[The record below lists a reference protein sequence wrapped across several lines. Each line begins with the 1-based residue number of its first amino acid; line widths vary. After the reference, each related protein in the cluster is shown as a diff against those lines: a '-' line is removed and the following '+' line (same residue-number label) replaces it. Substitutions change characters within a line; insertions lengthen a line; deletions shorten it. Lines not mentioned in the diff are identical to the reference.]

1 MTASTLVQYIVV
13 RSDLKASLSWSLGSV
28 IAQACHASTAA
39 LQKFAEHEDT
49 RAYVADLENMRKV
62 VLGVSDEAKL
72 AYLSQCLEGEQID
85 FVLWREQPENIL
97 TALALRPYQK
107 KAAHLCTLARIFK
120 NSISHL
126 PTGNILLCPLIDD
139 L

>member
-107 KAAHLCTLARIFK
+107 KAVR
-120 NSISHL
+120 N
-126 PTGNILLCPLIDD
+126 LLVEYPLFS
-139 L
+139 